1 MFYILEMKQ
10 LIIWI
15 ILKFLLMIQTVK
27 MIVTFSQQRFL
38 FNLQGMQIMKKN
50 SGIDSGDENQ
60 PTEDASIFKW

>member
-1 MFYILEMKQ
+1 
-10 LIIWI
+10 
-15 ILKFLLMIQTVK
+15 MIQTVK

-50 SGIDSGDENQ
+50 SGIDSGDETQ

>member
-1 MFYILEMKQ
+1 
-10 LIIWI
+10 
-15 ILKFLLMIQTVK
+15 MIQTVK

-50 SGIDSGDENQ
+50 SSIDSGDENQ

>member
-1 MFYILEMKQ
+1 MKQ
-10 LIIWI
+10 LITWI
-15 ILKFLLMIQTVK
+15 IFKFLLMIQTVK

>member
-1 MFYILEMKQ
+1 MKQ
-10 LIIWI
+10 LITWI
-15 ILKFLLMIQTVK
+15 IFKFLLMIQTVK

-50 SGIDSGDENQ
+50 SSIDSGDENQ

>member
-1 MFYILEMKQ
+1 
-10 LIIWI
+10 
-15 ILKFLLMIQTVK
+15 MIQIVK

>member
-1 MFYILEMKQ
+1 MKQ
-10 LIIWI
+10 LITWI
-15 ILKFLLMIQTVK
+15 IFKFLLMIQTVK

-50 SGIDSGDENQ
+50 SGIDSGDGNQ